1 MKARAPQLTRALVLE
16 SPVTVPDGAGGFST
30 TWQALGTL
38 WAEIRA
44 GSGRE
49 RLAALGPLGEV
60 RLRITLRAAPHGSG
74 RRPRPDQ
81 RLRDGARIFRILA
94 VAEAD
99 AQGRYLICTA
109 IEEAPA

>member
-1 MKARAPQLTRALVLE
+1 MTAAPNLTRALVLQT
-16 SPVTVPDGAGGFST
+16 PVTTPDGAGGFVT
-30 TWQALGTL
+30 HWQALGTV

-44 GSGRE
+44 GAGRE
-49 RLAALGPLGEV
+49 RFASLGPLGEV
-60 RLRITLRAAPHGSG
+60 RLRILVRAAPHGSD

-81 RLRDGARIFRILA
+81 RFTEGARIFRILA

-109 IEEAPA
+109 QEEVPA

>member
-1 MKARAPQLTRALVLE
+1 MSRPPQLTRALVLE
-16 SPVTVPDGAGGFST
+16 SPDTAPDGAGGFIT
-30 TWQALGTL
+30 TWEPLGTH

-44 GSGRE
+44 GTGRE
-49 RLAALGPLGEV
+49 RLATLGPLAEV
-60 RLRITLRAAPHGSG
+60 PLRITLRAAPHGND

-81 RLRDGARIFRILA
+81 RFREGARVFRILA

-109 IEEAPA
+109 REETPA